1 MNNVD
6 FGLYLTRRDIPAQQ
20 SFEYYQS
27 CIQSLPSGFTTLWME
42 DHLQW
47 ESIPTLECLT
57 TLSFL
62 AAKFPHFR
70 LGSLVLSQSFRN
82 PALVAKMAA
91 NIQLLSQGRLI
102 LGLGA
107 GWKEDEYAAYGYP
120 YPTIGTRLE
129 QLEEAICVIKSMWSS
144 LPATFMGQHYRVQ
157 SAYCEPQPLMP
168 IPLLIGGGG
177 EKETLRLVAR
187 YADWWNFNSCTI
199 EEYTRKLAILR
210 DHCDRVGRD
219 FAEIKLT
226 YAAWVSIAE
235 NPLELMQDPRR
246 HIIAGNPLDVI
257 REFKQFCNLGVT
269 HFILKFPDIRTL
281 NSFNKSVL
289 PFLLE

>member
-62 AAKFPHFR
+62 AAKFPRFW

-120 YPTIGTRLE
+120 YPTLGTRLE

-144 LPATFMGQHYRVQ
+144 LATTFTGQHYHIQ
-157 SAYCEPQPLMP
+157 SAYCEPRPLRP

-199 EEYTRKLAILR
+199 EEYARKLAILR

-246 HIIAGNPLDVI
+246 HIIAGNSLEVI